1 MHGDR
6 MDCVEN
12 TKTYCWLQTGTV
24 CWLRAKEFPRLG
36 DFIFMTTLWSSDV
49 PSQRSRNLSSE
60 KPDHVQLE
68 NLNMDLSDTKV
79 SR

>member
-1 MHGDR
+1 METEWTG
-6 MDCVEN
+6 MDNNKRC
-12 TKTYCWLQTGTV
+12 CLLQTETV
-24 CWLRAKEFPRLG
+24 YWLRAKEFPRLG
-36 DFIFMTTLWSSDV
+36 DFVFMTTPWSNTV
-49 PSQRSRNLSSE
+49 PSQKSRNLSSE